1 MSDLLKKVLI
11 KYGYNN
17 KIGYLFLKP
26 DGNFMHQSTI
36 NSHVKKVCKN
46 AGISPTVYILERNV
60 PNKNKTRTINLN
72 RSKVH
77 THMLRHTY
85 ATRCIEAGM
94 KPVVLQKLLGH
105 SSIDIT
111 LRNLYISIWPIS
123 RNRILQS

>member
-11 KYGYNN
+11 KYG
-17 KIGYLFLKP
+17 
-26 DGNFMHQSTI
+26 
-36 NSHVKKVCKN
+36 
-46 AGISPTVYILERNV
+46 YILERNV